1 MEYRKKKRKFT
12 LNEQKI
18 IDEQL
23 RAKKAKYEAD
33 KKDPKI
39 NKAVWNEK
47 KRRWVHP
54 FTPTGYIK
62 PFVCSYFADMKTE
75 NSYSKE
81 FRSATKFVKSI
92 LRKF

>member
-18 IDEQL
+18 TGEQL
-23 RAKKAKYEAD
+23 KAKKAKYEAD

-47 KRRWVHP
+47 MRRWVHP
-54 FTPTGYIK
+54 FTHTGYIQ
-62 PFVCSYFADMKTE
+62 PFVCSCFADMKTE
-75 NSYSKE
+75 KCNSTE
-81 FRSATKFVKSI
+81 FRSATEFVS
-92 LRKF
+92 